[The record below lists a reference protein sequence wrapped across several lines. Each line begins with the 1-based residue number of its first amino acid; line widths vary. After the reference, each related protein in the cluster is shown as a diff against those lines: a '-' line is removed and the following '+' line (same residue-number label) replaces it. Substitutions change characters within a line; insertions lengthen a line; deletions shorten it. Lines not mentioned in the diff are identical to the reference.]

1 MPTVPVSIHKIKFN
15 SLNRRAVK
23 NEKVEEL
30 KESIKLNGLLNP
42 ITVDQKLNL
51 IAGLH
56 RLTACQRLG
65 LEEIECNIITYDD
78 DDQARLAEID
88 ENFVRSELDHL
99 ERGQLFR
106 ERDRI
111 LERLGLRAKAGDN
124 QHSRGGGEIISPPQ
138 LKTTADL
145 AREQGYSE
153 RSMQLEKQIA
163 RDIAPKIQAM
173 IEGTPLAK
181 NKTKLLQVARTGS
194 KERILAE
201 QAEKASEQALALED
215 VEEAE
220 KQAKLAEIWRLKL
233 EELQL
238 QTLKSAIAEREAKSS
253 RKKAQPQVEQPEEKV
268 TEQDSVVEIGEQS
281 ILGRHLVYCGDTSSQ
296 QFINRIP
303 ENAALAIATV
313 SPTWNHNYLVDKAR
327 VVAVIRAEGN
337 IYEFYSRQQMP
348 FQQELVLGNL
358 YVGIFSHQSISKPQ
372 TPSHIEGVEAI
383 VNYLLH
389 LYTNPHDSV
398 IAPFMGYGEILMTCE
413 RMGRTCFIGDD
424 NSARVNYGITRWQK
438 QAGKLIEKIETSS
451 KN

>member
-88 ENFVRSELDHL
+88 ENFIRSELDHL

-124 QHSRGGGEIISPPQ
+124 QHSRGGGEIISPPS

-145 AREQGYSE
+145 AREHGYSE

-194 KERILAE
+194 KERTLAE
-201 QAEKASEQALALED
+201 LAQKALEQALASED
-215 VEEAE
+215 LEEAE
-220 KQAKLAEIWRLKL
+220 KQAKQVEIWRLKL

-238 QTLKSAIAEREAKSS
+238 ETLKSAIAEREAKSS
-253 RKKAQPQVEQPEEKV
+253 RKKSQPQLEQPQEKV
-268 TEQDSVVEIGEQS
+268 MELESVVEVGEQS

-296 QFINRIP
+296 QFINRLP

-313 SPTWNHNYLVDKAR
+313 SPTWNHNYLVDQAR
-327 VVAVIRAEGN
+327 VVTVIRAEGN

-348 FQQELVLGNL
+348 FQHELVLGKPL
-358 YVGIFSHQSISKPQ
+358 HWYFFSPIYIQ
-372 TPSHIEGVEAI
+372 TTDANSH
-383 VNYLLH
+383 
-389 LYTNPHDSV
+389 
-398 IAPFMGYGEILMTCE
+398 
-413 RMGRTCFIGDD
+413 
-424 NSARVNYGITRWQK
+424 
-438 QAGKLIEKIETSS
+438 
-451 KN
+451 

>member
-15 SLNRRAVK
+15 SLNRRAIK

-88 ENFVRSELDHL
+88 ENFIRSELDHL

-124 QHSRGGGEIISPPQ
+124 QHSRGGEIISPP

-145 AREQGYSE
+145 AREHGYSE

-163 RDIAPKIQAM
+163 RDIAPKIQQM

-194 KERILAE
+194 KERTLAE
-201 QAEKASEQALALED
+201 LAQKALEQALASED
-215 VEEAE
+215 LEEAE
-220 KQAKLAEIWRLKL
+220 IQAKQVEIWRLKL

-238 QTLKSAIAEREAKSS
+238 ETLKSAIAEREAKSS
-253 RKKAQPQVEQPEEKV
+253 RKKAQPQLEQPQEKV
-268 TEQDSVVEIGEQS
+268 TELESVVEVGEQS

-296 QFINRIP
+296 QFINRLP

-348 FQQELVLGNL
+348 FQHELVLGNL

-372 TPSHIEGVEAI
+372 TPTHIEGVEAI

-398 IAPFMGYGEILMTCE
+398 IAPFVGYGEILMTCE

-424 NSARVNYGITRWQK
+424 DSARVNYGITRWQK
-438 QAGKLIEKIETSS
+438 QAGKQLEKIETSS